1 MIIFAKSEIRLLL
14 ISYAMRK
21 LFRSFF
27 AAIVAIMLAGIV
39 TNCKK
44 DEPVGPN
51 QGNGGG
57 GTQTVAVTGVSL
69 NKTTLSLVEGGSET
83 LTAAVAPSNA
93 TNKAVSWKSSD
104 ASIASVDNN
113 GKVSA
118 VKAGSATITVTTSDG
133 GKTAT
138 CSVTVTSKTINVT
151 GVTIDKTELE
161 LVEGESAQLTATVS
175 PENASDKSVKWTSSD
190 EKVATV
196 DNAGKVTA
204 VAPGSAKITV
214 TTTDGNK
221 EASCTITVSAKK
233 IPVEG
238 VTLDKTELEL
248 VEGESTQ
255 LTASVSPEDASDK
268 SVEWTSSDET
278 VATIDNAGKVTA
290 VAPGTAKIT
299 VTTNEGAKEASC
311 TITVSAKKIPVE
323 EVTLDKNEVEIIKGE
338 SAQLTATI
346 SPEDATDK
354 SVEWSSSDES
364 IATVDETGK
373 VTALM
378 VGTTTI
384 KVKTTDG
391 GKEASCNVTVAPI
404 PVAGVT
410 IEPSIIEIKEGE
422 TVQLKASVSPE
433 DADQEVEWTT
443 SDSEIATV
451 DADGLVTA
459 IKPGTVYIA
468 VRSKTDTGKLASC
481 EVTIKPDDSLK
492 GIAFDAA
499 VISLETGQS
508 RTLTVIFT
516 PEYAAN
522 KNVTWESSDAS
533 VASVSD
539 GNVVALK
546 EGTATITATSEEGE
560 HKAECVVTVS
570 KASGPKVYAKH
581 LGGGFTVNGVSDPMS
596 GAFDSDSFK
605 FDWVS
610 YISAEGNTLYSL
622 ENYYSDNGT
631 QMWLCKNR
639 KPIIDVTKYFTNG
652 YDVSDFAARN
662 GIYVILF
669 TKNVNEGLF
678 AVKAKEGEKYIDT
691 YEIPGQGNEFYS
703 PYVALGP
710 NGDIHI
716 TTEVKD
722 AFWNFH
728 MGWFKISNSGSF
740 TQKYFDVPR
749 SGYVGVTNAGDVYIL
764 TSRDENSGLRGEL
777 YKNGVLNK
785 TLEYSDEN
793 YYCQLFCS
801 GNDVYTAVIDF
812 PGKKVMIG
820 KNGESYQTVKL
831 DKVSIFSKHSFWV
844 TSNGDTYVCVYGH
857 SDWSDTRIYKNGK
870 LLYKSD
876 SFREICIVEE

>member
-14 ISYAMRK
+14 ISCAMRK

-27 AAIVAIMLAGIV
+27 AAIIAIMLAGIV

-51 QGNGGG
+51 GGNGGG

-175 PENASDKSVKWTSSD
+175 PEDASDKSVKWTSSD

-214 TTTDGNK
+214 TTNDGNK
-221 EASCTITVSAKK
+221 EASCAITVSANK

-248 VEGESTQ
+248 VEGES
-255 LTASVSPEDASDK
+255 
-268 SVEWTSSDET
+268 
-278 VATIDNAGKVTA
+278 
-290 VAPGTAKIT
+290 
-299 VTTNEGAKEASC
+299 
-311 TITVSAKKIPVE
+311 
-323 EVTLDKNEVEIIKGE
+323 
-338 SAQLTATI
+338 AQLTATV

-373 VTALM
+373 VTALK
-378 VGTTTI
+378 VGSATI

-391 GKEASCNVTVAPI
+391 GKETSCAVTVTPI
-404 PVAGVT
+404 PVEGVT
-410 IEPSIIEIKEGE
+410 IEPTQVEVKEGGA
-422 TVQLKASVSPE
+422 VQLKATVSPAE
-433 DADQEVEWTT
+433 ADQEVEWTT
-443 SDSEIATV
+443 SDSQIATV
-451 DADGLVTA
+451 DANGLVTA

-468 VRSKTDTGKLASC
+468 VRSKTNPDKFTSC
-481 EVTIKPDDSLK
+481 EVSVTPDDGLK
-492 GIAFDAA
+492 GIAFDASE
-499 VISLETGQS
+499 IQLETGQS
-508 RTLTVIFT
+508 RTLTVVFT

-522 KNVTWESSDAS
+522 KNVSWASSDAS

-539 GNVVALK
+539 GKVVALK
-546 EGTATITATSEEGE
+546 EGTATITATSEEGG
-560 HKAECVVTVS
+560 HKAECIVTVS
-570 KASGPKVYAKH
+570 KASGPKVYAK
-581 LGGGFTVNGVSDPMS
+581 LQGGAFTVNGVSDPMN

-605 FDWVS
+605 FDRVS

-622 ENYYSDNGT
+622 ERYYSDSGG

-639 KPIIDVTKYFTNG
+639 KPIIEVTKYFTNE

-662 GIYVILF
+662 GSFVIMF
-669 TKNVNEGLF
+669 TKKGNEGLF

-691 YEIPGQGNEFYS
+691 YEIPGKGTEFYS
-703 PYVALGP
+703 PHVALAP

-716 TTEVKD
+716 VTEVED
-722 AFWNFH
+722 AFRKYH
-728 MGWFKISNSGSF
+728 MGWFTITNSGSF
-740 TQKYFDVPR
+740 TQKFFDEPR
-749 SGYVGVTNAGDVYIL
+749 SGYVGVTNAGDVYIM
-764 TSRDENSGLRGEL
+764 TYKDEESGYVGEL
-777 YKNGVLNK
+777 YKNGVLST
-785 TLEYSDEN
+785 TLEHSEEN
-793 YYCQLFCS
+793 FYYELFCA
-801 GNDVYTAVIDF
+801 GNDVYTAVMDF
-812 PGKKVMIG
+812 PGKKIMIS
-820 KNGESYQTVKL
+820 KNGKSYQAVNL
-831 DKVSIFSKHSFWV
+831 DMASFFPSEHSFWV
-844 TSNGDTYVCVYGH
+844 TSNGDTYVSVFGH
-857 SDWSDTRIYKNGK
+857 SDWNDTRIYKNGK

-876 SFREICIVEE
+876 SFRDICVVEE